1 MTVSGDAQQRIEA
14 YLGRL
19 RQLFR
24 GMNAEDAREIVE
36 ELRSHLMDRVA
47 AGGEGTAAGVDAA
60 LAALGSPEELANE
73 YMTHNL
79 LARVEASRSPV
90 RILESLFRWAS
101 LSAAGFFVLVGS
113 MTGYFLGTVFI
124 LVAAL
129 KPFHP
134 QTAGLWLLRDSAGD
148 PEISLR
154 LGSGSVPGAGK
165 DLLGWWIVPIG
176 LLAGCAVVMLTTR
189 FALWCARQYRRSHLL
204 PRS

>member
-1 MTVSGDAQQRIEA
+1 MTMAGDAQQRVEA

-19 RQLFR
+19 RQLLR
-24 GMNAEDAREIVE
+24 GMNAEDAHEIVE

-47 AGGEGTAAGVDAA
+47 ASGEATDAGVDAA

-73 YMTHNL
+73 YMTQNL
-79 LARVEASRSPV
+79 LARAEASRSPV

-101 LSAAGFFVLVGS
+101 LSVAGFFVLVGS
-113 MTGYFLGTVFI
+113 MMGYFLGTVFI

-134 QTAGLWLLRDSAGD
+134 QTAGLWLLRNSTGD

-154 LGSGSVPGAGK
+154 LGFGSVPGVGR
-165 DLLGWWIVPIG
+165 DVLGWWIVPIG
-176 LLAGCAVVMLTTR
+176 LLAGCAVVILTTR

>member
-1 MTVSGDAQQRIEA
+1 MTITGDVKQKIEA
-14 YLGRL
+14 YLSTLRGRL
-19 RQLFR
+19 R
-24 GMNAEDAREIVE
+24 GASDAEVREIAE
-36 ELRSHLMDRVA
+36 ELRSHIIDKVA
-47 AGGEGTAAGVDAA
+47 ASGEVTAAGVDAA

-73 YMTHNL
+73 YMTDNL
-79 LARVEASRSPV
+79 LARAEASRSPL
-90 RILESLFRWAS
+90 RIMESLFRWAS
-101 LSAAGFFVLVGS
+101 LSVAGFFVLVGS
-113 MTGYFLGTVFI
+113 MVGYYLGTVFL

-134 QTAGLWLLRDSAGD
+134 QTAGLWLLRGSTGD

-154 LGSGSVPGAGK
+154 LGFGSVPAGGM
-165 DLLGWWIVPIG
+165 DILGWWIVPIG

>member
-1 MTVSGDAQQRIEA
+1 M
-14 YLGRL
+14 
-19 RQLFR
+19 LFR
-24 GMNAEDAREIVE
+24 
-36 ELRSHLMDRVA
+36 SMDRVA

>member
-47 AGGEGTAAGVDAA
+47 AGGEGTAAGGDAA